1 MDYHAWRQQTGQPPA
16 PANSDFAI
24 TVDEL
29 EAVAAHQGTEFRAGD
44 ILLLRTGYTA
54 WHCRASEEDLAT
66 SNERA
71 AFIGLAAS
79 MDSVR
84 WLWNHHFAAVA
95 TDTLG
100 FERTPIPF
108 TVPGAIRLHDWLL
121 GHWGTPIGELWD
133 LEKLADACSKTRKW
147 SFLLTSAPLH
157 VYGGVATPPNA
168 IAIL

>member
-1 MDYHAWRQQTGQPPA
+1 MNTE
-16 PANSDFAI
+16 FAI
-24 TVDEL
+24 TIKEL
-29 EAVAAHQGTEFRAGD
+29 DAVAAHQGTNFRPGD

-54 WHCRASEEDLAT
+54 WHAAASEEELAR

-71 AFIGLAAS
+71 AFIGVETS

-100 FERTPIPF
+100 FELTPIPF
-108 TVPGAIRLHDWLL
+108 STPGKVRLHDWLL
-121 GHWGTPIGELWD
+121 GHWGSPLGELWN
-133 LEKLADACSKTRKW
+133 LEKLADACREAGKW
-147 SFLLTSAPLH
+147 SFMLTSAPLH